1 MHLDVFTALAAST
14 AVVFLNALAL
24 SIFWFRSRASHW
36 LAWWAAAFFIVG
48 VGNCLVI
55 ISPSSPKPL
64 AFAAGS
70 AVFFVGFGLIW
81 QAARVFE
88 GRRPM
93 PWVLA
98 ALSIVPACATALP
111 QVGADTGLRVIA
123 VSLPLTGALVLAA
136 WEIWRGRQEKLPS
149 RIALVGAL
157 LLAALLVGMR
167 VPFGKLAAYPLG
179 AEAPNQAVVF
189 FLVGGLILISM
200 VLSLLMVA
208 ISLERAE
215 LGQRRLAA
223 TDPLTGLLNRRGL
236 DASFED
242 GRLPPGAAVI
252 VFDLDQFKQVND
264 TFGHAAGDALIAGF
278 ALICRE
284 ELHQVDLAARLGG
297 EEFALVLARADAH
310 AALILAERIRE
321 RYERMVVEIEGGAIA
336 GTVSGGVFACAKSEP
351 VWLSGALAEAD
362 RAMYQA
368 KTAGRNRVFVS
379 ESVASASQGFDERCV
394 APPARAAS
402 V

>member
-14 AVVFLNALAL
+14 AVVFLNGLAL
-24 SIFWFRSRASHW
+24 SIFWLRNRASHW
-36 LAWWAAAFFIVG
+36 LAWWAAAFFVIG
-48 VGNCLVI
+48 IGNCLAI
-55 ISPSSPKPL
+55 IAPSSPKSL
-64 AFAAGS
+64 GLAAGS

-88 GRRPM
+88 GRKPL
-93 PWVLA
+93 PWTLA

-149 RIALVGAL
+149 RGALIGAL
-157 LLAALLVGMR
+157 LLTALLVGMR

-189 FLVGGLILISM
+189 ILVGGLILVSM

-215 LGQRRLAA
+215 LDQRRLAA

-242 GRLPPGAAVI
+242 GRLPAGAAVI

-297 EEFALVLARADAH
+297 EEFALVLARADRH
-310 AALILAERIRE
+310 AALILAEQIRQ

-336 GTVSGGVFACAKSEP
+336 GTVSGGVFASSKSEP

-394 APPARAAS
+394 APLAPAAS